1 MFGGSKPTVS
11 EPDADPD
18 ESVRLIADVL
28 DLLIKQVDLL
38 AERVARLERLE
49 NKNDNEGLIDEQT
62 HADMEEPLRELPW
75 TSQPTFDTGKQW
87 L

>member
-38 AERVARLERLE
+38 AERVARLEVVVKRLKE
-49 NKNDNEGLIDEQT
+49 R
-62 HADMEEPLRELPW
+62 AV
-75 TSQPTFDTGKQW
+75 
-87 L
+87 